1 DAVEFFDIGAGIKR
15 HPLNQSQNRSS
26 AVQWWRGEMLNL
38 LHQNS
43 SFSGSALP
51 SPFCSPVSCAALDD
65 AVNPAA
71 LLLGRG
77 EGEPELLF
85 EGSREDATHGVAL
98 PARRTR
104 YLIDRHTFGSTQHR
118 DDLILL
124 RGALCLGLSLRV
136 GQHLHRRP
144 QFVDQRVAV
153 ADFPAL
159 LDTGESIP

>member
-1 DAVEFFDIGAGIKR
+1 MVARRDAQPAPSEFLLLR
-15 HPLNQSQNRSS
+15 LELSS
-26 AVQWWRGEMLNL
+26 AE
-38 LHQNS
+38 
-43 SFSGSALP
+43 
-51 SPFCSPVSCAALDD
+51 PFCSPVACAALDD

-77 EGEPELLF
+77 EGEAELLF

-124 RGALCLGLSLRV
+124 RGALRLGLSLRV
-136 GQHLHRRP
+136 GQHFHRRP
-144 QFVDQRVAV
+144 QFVDQCVAV
-153 ADFPAL
+153 ADSPAF

>member
-1 DAVEFFDIGAGIKR
+1 MVARRDAQLAPSEFLLLR
-15 HPLNQSQNRSS
+15 LELSS
-26 AVQWWRGEMLNL
+26 AK
-38 LHQNS
+38 
-43 SFSGSALP
+43 
-51 SPFCSPVSCAALDD
+51 PFCPPVSCAALDD

-77 EGEPELLF
+77 EGEAELLF

-118 DDLILL
+118 DDPIMF
-124 RGALCLGLSLRV
+124 RGALRLGLSLRG

-144 QFVDQRVAV
+144 QFVDQCVAIG
-153 ADFPAL
+153 DLPAL
-159 LDTGESIP
+159 LNTGESIPYCQEPLPAKL

>member
-1 DAVEFFDIGAGIKR
+1 MVARRDAQPAPSEFLLLR
-15 HPLNQSQNRSS
+15 LELSS
-26 AVQWWRGEMLNL
+26 AK
-38 LHQNS
+38 
-43 SFSGSALP
+43 
-51 SPFCSPVSCAALDD
+51 PFCSLVSCAALDD

-77 EGEPELLF
+77 EGEAELLF

-124 RGALCLGLSLRV
+124 RAALRLGLSLRV

-144 QFVDQRVAV
+144 QFVDQCVAV
-153 ADFPAL
+153 ADLLAL
-159 LDTGESIP
+159 LDTGESVPQ